1 MSTTATLTAPYGAEK
16 PANTNGSATPK
27 PKPLTPKPITLKDIR
42 WLHVGL
48 LFGTPIIGLYGL
60 LTVPLMWKTFILS
73 VTWYFLTGFGITGG
87 YHRYWS
93 HRSYDASRPF
103 QYFLM
108 LIASGAF
115 EGSIRW
121 WCRDHR
127 AHHRFTD
134 TPRDPYGAQN
144 GLFWSHIGWMLVKQD
159 KKEIGRVDISDLN
172 RDPMIMWQHKN
183 YVWVASFM
191 AFVLPTLVAGFGWGD
206 WAGGYFY
213 AGVLRLVFVHHATFC
228 VNSLAHYLGETS
240 FDDKHSPRDHFITA
254 IVTLGEGYH
263 NFHHE
268 FPSDYRNAI
277 QWYQYDPT
285 KWSIWLASLVGWTR
299 DLKEFPENEIVKG
312 RVMMQQKKID
322 EVKKRLDWGVDVE
335 TLKVVGFEEVTRE
348 IEQTGRQLII
358 IDKIVYDV
366 TKFMDDHPGGRGF
379 LKAGVGRDMT
389 EAFNGAIYDHSNA
402 ARNLMSHL
410 RYARFRGDV
419 PDDFKSKEE

>member
-1 MSTTATLTAPYGAEK
+1 MSTITATIQPTSTSNGTIKANGAPLA
-16 PANTNGSATPK
+16 PK
-27 PKPLTPKPITLKDIR
+27 PFSLNDVR

-48 LFGTPIIGLYGL
+48 LFGTPLIALYGL
-60 LTVPLMWKTFILS
+60 LYVKLTLPTFIWTLFY
-73 VTWYFLTGFGITGG
+73 YFLTGFGITGG

-93 HRSYDASRPF
+93 HRSYEATRGF

-108 LIASGAF
+108 FIASGAV

-159 KKEIGRVDISDLN
+159 KNTIGKVDISDLN
-172 RDPMIMWQHKN
+172 RDPMIIWQHKN
-183 YVWVASFM
+183 YLSIAGFM
-191 AFVLPTLVAGFGWGD
+191 AFVLPTLVAGLGWGD

-228 VNSLAHYLGETS
+228 VNSLAHFLGEFS
-240 FDDKHSPRDHFITA
+240 FDDKHTPRDHFITA

-285 KWSIWLASLVGWTR
+285 KWTIWLFSLIGLTSK
-299 DLKEFPENEIVKG
+299 LNEFPANEITKG

-322 EVKKRLDWGVDVE
+322 AVKKTLDWGVPLESLKTVTFDDVA
-335 TLKVVGFEEVTRE
+335 KE
-348 IEQTGRQLII
+348 IESTGKQLII
-358 IDKIVYDV
+358 IGDLVYDV
-366 TKFMDDHPGGRGF
+366 TKFVDHHPGGAGF

-389 EAFNGAIYDHSNA
+389 KAFNGAIYDHSNA
-402 ARNLMSHL
+402 ARNLMSQMRWAKFSGSAPESH
-410 RYARFRGDV
+410 
-419 PDDFKSKEE
+419 KSKEE